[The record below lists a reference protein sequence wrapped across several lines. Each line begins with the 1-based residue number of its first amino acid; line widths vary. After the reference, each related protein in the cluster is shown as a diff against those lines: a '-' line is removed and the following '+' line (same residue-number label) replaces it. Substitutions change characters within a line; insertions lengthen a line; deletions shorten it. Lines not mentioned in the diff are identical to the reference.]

1 MPLNEIGAGAGP
13 QARTQNLMLLTRFG
27 RPAESEPN
35 LGRDSKPYALVNEIR
50 LASRARAELGH
61 TAGQGPARA
70 QWGPIKGNP
79 FTV

>member
-1 MPLNEIGAGAGP
+1 MDPKEVTRARLFMPLNEIGAGAGA

-50 LASRARAELGH
+50 LASRARAELGPELE
-61 TAGQGPARA
+61 TL
-70 QWGPIKGNP
+70 
-79 FTV
+79 